1 MSTGY
6 LMVNGIKVTRREY
19 NAFEKK
25 ELGLKLDHFDI
36 LALQRYNEKM
46 KGQHEKK

>member
-1 MSTGY
+1 MIVPWIVILLATQII
-6 LMVNGIKVTRREY
+6 LFDLLK
-19 NAFEKK
+19 KK